1 MNDRRAL
8 GDFLRARR
16 ARVQPSQVG
25 LPPGTRR
32 RQTAGLRREEVAAL
46 AGLSVDYY
54 IRLEQGRD
62 RNPSPEVLAALA
74 SALLLNSDEAAHLHR
89 VARLAGARSA
99 AAAAPVEPAGRGMVL
114 LLESVR
120 PTPAFVLDQVSNLL
134 AANPEG
140 LRLLWGIEEWEPV
153 RRNLIRYVFTHPAA
167 RTVFEDWT
175 GMARDC
181 VAHLRVVQGAGS
193 HPVEL
198 AALTDE
204 LCAATVDFEALWA
217 HYDVRAKRGTRRMF
231 RHPAVGRMELTSEI
245 LTAADGQRFV
255 AFQAEPGSPDRDA
268 VTLLGLV
275 GDDVPERGEGAEHEQ
290 W

>member
-16 ARVQPSQVG
+16 ARIQPSQVG

-74 SALLLNSDEAAHLHR
+74 SALLLDADETVHVQQL
-89 VARLAGARSA
+89 VRLAGGRPAT
-99 AAAAPVEPAGRGMVL
+99 AAAPIAAAGRGLVL
-114 LLESVR
+114 LLGSIR
-120 PTPAFVLDQVSNLL
+120 PTPAFVLDQVSNVL

-140 LRLLWGIEEWEPV
+140 WRLLWGIEEWEPV

-175 GMARDC
+175 GMARDS
-181 VAHLRVVQGAGS
+181 VAHLRVVQGAGT
-193 HPVEL
+193 HRTEL

-204 LCAATVDFEALWA
+204 LCAASADFEALWA
-217 HYDVRAKRGTRRMF
+217 HYEVRTKRGTRRMF
-231 RHPAVGRMELTSEI
+231 RHPVVGRMELTSEI
-245 LTAADGQRFV
+245 LTAPDGQRFV

-290 W
+290 R

>member
-1 MNDRRAL
+1 MTVHSWLVCDR
-8 GDFLRARR
+8 GDSGSAEQAR
-16 ARVQPSQVG
+16 
-25 LPPGTRR
+25 
-32 RQTAGLRREEVAAL
+32 L

-62 RNPSPEVLAALA
+62 RNPSREVLATLA
-74 SALLLNSDEAAHLHR
+74 SALLLDREGSAHPEQL
-89 VARLAGARSA
+89 ARLAGARMVL
-99 AAAAPVEPAGRGMVL
+99 AAAPAGPAGAGMVS

-120 PTPAFVLDQVSNLL
+120 PTPAFVLDQVSDLL

-140 LRLLWGIEEWEPV
+140 VRLLSGIADWEPV

-167 RTVFEDWT
+167 RAVFEDWA

-181 VAHLRVVQGAGS
+181 VAHLRVVQGAGT
-193 HPVEL
+193 HATEMT
-198 AALTDE
+198 ALTSE
-204 LCAATVDFEALWA
+204 LCSASVDFEELWA
-217 HYDVRAKRGTRRMF
+217 HYDVRIKRGTRRIF

-275 GDDVPERGEGAEHEQ
+275 ADDVPATRRRPAP
-290 W
+290 